1 MNPFIDDGGIVYGEK
16 FVGRREALGL
26 IEDRVVGGLSCLAIV
41 GQGRMGKSSLA
52 YHALVYQRKR
62 LAEQRRLV
70 IRLNLPEL
78 QGRHDLF
85 RKLLWCA
92 RDELEDYAHG
102 ILEEA
107 RVQRLLE
114 QTRRSDTEWL
124 DLQDAV
130 QQFFKHLKQ
139 RREWHT
145 IIILDE
151 FDAARRVLQGDL
163 QAFQTLRELAYQ
175 PEWRVSLVTLS
186 RRSIGEIEAQSNAIS
201 NLQGIFDTY
210 YLPRFSHDELAEL
223 VKRVERAHIVYSKE
237 LVESVYAR
245 TGGHPYLSVKLLS
258 QLVSHWLETHALD
271 IERAFEHSQLTFTT
285 YYDELMRLLSE
296 DESDRRLLE
305 VVCGPVIKA
314 TRADAKKFELY
325 QLIRPVG
332 NGYQGFSEHFT
343 QYLQARQYDVDLW
356 SLWTQTE
363 RTLRDF
369 IAFKMESRYG
379 QDWEKRIVQEHP
391 QLASIFDK
399 CSEFRESARRFQGH
413 RASVRLID
421 YASPWDY
428 WQIIDLH
435 WTSLGMQGTKAEWKK
450 RFELIRD
457 VRNPMAHSASHL
469 LTPDAIK
476 QAEIYCKQLLDEI
489 QHMQQRHHG

>member
-1 MNPFIDDGGIVYGEK
+1 MNPFIDEGGIVYGEK

-26 IEDRVVGGLSCLAIV
+26 IEDRVVGGLSCLAVV

-52 YHALVYQRKR
+52 YHALVHQRKR
-62 LAEQRRLV
+62 LADQRRLV
-70 IRLNLPEL
+70 VWINLPGL

-85 RKLLWCA
+85 RKLLWCV
-92 RDELEDYAHG
+92 RDELEEYAPSV
-102 ILEEA
+102 LEEA
-107 RVQRLLE
+107 RVQRILE
-114 QTRRSDTEWL
+114 QTRRGDIEWL
-124 DLQDAV
+124 DLQEAV
-130 QQFFKHLKQ
+130 QQFFKRLKQ
-139 RREWHT
+139 RHDWHV

-151 FDAARRVLQGDL
+151 FDAARKVLQGDL

-175 PEWRVSLVTLS
+175 PEWRVGLVTLS
-186 RRSIGEIEAQSNAIS
+186 RRSIEEVETQSNAIS
-201 NLQGIFDTY
+201 NLQGIFHTY
-210 YLPRFSHDELAEL
+210 YLPRFSPGELAEL
-223 VKRVERAHIVYSKE
+223 VKRVERANIAYSKE
-237 LVESVYAR
+237 LAEAVYAR
-245 TGGHPYLSVKLLS
+245 TGGHPHLSVKLLS
-258 QLVSHWLETHALD
+258 QLVGQWLEEHTLD
-271 IERAFEHSQLTFTT
+271 VERAFERSQLTFTS

-305 VVCGPVIKA
+305 IVCGPVIKA
-314 TRADAKKFELY
+314 TRTDASKFEVY

-332 NGYQGFSEHFT
+332 DGYQGFSEHFT
-343 QYLQARQYDVDLW
+343 QYLRARQYDVDLW

-369 IAFKMESRYG
+369 IASRMQAQYG
-379 QDWEKRIVQEHP
+379 QDWETKIVEEHR

-399 CSEFRESARRFQGH
+399 CSEFRESARRFQDK

-435 WTSLGMQGTKAEWKK
+435 WISFGLHGTRAEWKK

-457 VRNPMAHSASHL
+457 VRNPMAHSSAHL
-469 LTPDAIK
+469 LTPDQIK
-476 QAEIYCKQLLDEI
+476 QAEIYCKQVLDEI
-489 QHMQQRHHG
+489 QRVQEHHRR